1 MNWRIAPLEDND
13 REMEII
19 ALLSNPDDNYN
30 YITCSEDVI
39 EHTCEKTNDTKEIKL
54 IEVEYFM
61 DAGLRS
67 DKANFCDQCNT
78 VFIYKA
84 E

>member
-1 MNWRIAPLEDND
+1 MDEFD

-19 ALLSNPDDNYN
+19 ALLSNPDENYV
-30 YITCSEDVI
+30 YTDCDTEVI
-39 EHTCEKTNDTKEIKL
+39 AHTCQKTNETREIRL

-61 DAGLRS
+61 DAGLTA

-78 VFIYKA
+78 VFVFKQN
-84 E
+84 

>member
-1 MNWRIAPLEDND
+1 MEDYD

-19 ALLSNPDDNYN
+19 ALLSNPDDSYN
-30 YITCSEDVI
+30 YVTCSEEVI
-39 EHTCEKTNDTKEIKL
+39 EHTCEKTKETKSIEL

-67 DKANFCDQCNT
+67 DRANFCDQCNT
-78 VFIYKA
+78 VFIFRPQ
-84 E
+84 